1 MPALVGGVIA
11 IRALGGFFATRA
23 AAGSPSDDEAQAVAS
38 SAVALVSARLD
49 ADGRLLGAASEAI
62 EGNATLA
69 DQQLLHGLTR
79 VAQPGRIIG
88 VARTTSAT
96 TARVAVAPGA

>member
-23 AAGSPSDDEAQAVAS
+23 AVGSPTDDEAQAVAS

-49 ADGRLLGAASEAI
+49 ADGQLLGAASEAI
-62 EGNATLA
+62 DGNPTLA

-79 VAQPGRIIG
+79 VASPGRIVAI
-88 VARTTSAT
+88 ARTTSVSP
-96 TARVAVAPGA
+96 ARIAVA